1 MLFFPEISIESA
13 YELLIGKIRA
23 YFESAHQTKAV
34 VGLSGGMDSAL
45 VAALAV
51 DALGAD
57 NVHGILMPSAFSSL
71 HSVKD
76 SVDLAE
82 RLGMSYDIVPIGDIY
97 DQYVK
102 QLANYFAD
110 VEWHV
115 ALENIQARIR
125 GTLLMAYSNR
135 YGALVLN
142 TSNKSELSVGYGTLY
157 GDLAGAFMVIGD
169 LYKLQVYEMADYINR
184 DCERIPVS
192 IIKKAPSA
200 ELHPGQKDSDS
211 LPPYEELDPVLHEIN
226 DKGLSLEEIVASGV
240 DRALVERIV
249 RLRNGAAFKV
259 MQVPPVLTVAGKP
272 LLPDFKCL

>member
-1 MLFFPEISIESA
+1 
-13 YELLIGKIRA
+13 
-23 YFESAHQTKAV
+23 
-34 VGLSGGMDSAL
+34 
-45 VAALAV
+45 
-51 DALGAD
+51 
-57 NVHGILMPSAFSSL
+57 
-71 HSVKD
+71 
-76 SVDLAE
+76 
-82 RLGMSYDIVPIGDIY
+82 
-97 DQYVK
+97 
-102 QLANYFAD
+102 
-110 VEWHV
+110 
-115 ALENIQARIR
+115 
-125 GTLLMAYSNR
+125 
-135 YGALVLN
+135 VLN

>member
-1 MLFFPEISIESA
+1 MIFFPETGIGQV
-13 YELLIGKIRA
+13 YDLLLGKIRN
-23 YFESAHQTKAV
+23 YFASARMTKAV

-57 NVHGILMPSAFSSL
+57 NVHGILMPSAFSTL

-82 RLGMSYDIVPIGDIY
+82 RLGMSYDIVPIADIY

-102 QLANYFAD
+102 QLDSYFAD

-135 YGALVLN
+135 YNALVLN

-157 GDLAGAFMVIGD
+157 GDLAGAVMVIGD
-169 LYKLQVYEMADYINR
+169 LYKLQVYELAAYINR
-184 DCERIPVS
+184 DCERIPAN
-192 IIKKAPSA
+192 IIHKAPSA
-200 ELHPGQKDSDS
+200 ELRPGQKDSDS
-211 LPPYEELDPVLHEIN
+211 LPPYDRLDPVLHKIN
-226 DKGLSLEEIVASGV
+226 DEGLGLEEIVASGT

-249 RLRNGAAFKV
+249 KLRNGAAFKV
-259 MQVPPVLTVAGKP
+259 MQVPPVFTVAGKP
-272 LLPDFKCL
+272 LLPEFKCL

>member
-1 MLFFPEISIESA
+1 MIFFPETEIGQV
-13 YELLIGKIRA
+13 YDLLLGKIRN
-23 YFESAHQTKAV
+23 YFASARMTKAV

-57 NVHGILMPSAFSSL
+57 NVHGILMPSAFSTL

-82 RLGMSYDIVPIGDIY
+82 RLGMSYDIVPIADIY

-102 QLANYFAD
+102 QLDSYFAD

-135 YGALVLN
+135 YNALVLN

-157 GDLAGAFMVIGD
+157 GDLAGAVMVIGD
-169 LYKLQVYEMADYINR
+169 LYKLQVYELAAYINR
-184 DCERIPVS
+184 DCERIPAN
-192 IIKKAPSA
+192 IIHKAPSA
-200 ELHPGQKDSDS
+200 ELRPGQKDSDS
-211 LPPYEELDPVLHEIN
+211 LPPYDRLDPVLHKIN
-226 DKGLSLEEIVASGV
+226 DEGLGLEEIVASGT

-249 RLRNGAAFKV
+249 KLRNGAAFKV
-259 MQVPPVLTVAGKP
+259 MQVPPVFTVAGKP
-272 LLPDFKCL
+272 LLPEFKCL

>member
-1 MLFFPEISIESA
+1 MLFFPEISIESV
-13 YELLIGKIRA
+13 YDLLLGKIRG
-23 YFESAHQTKAV
+23 YFESARMDKAV

-57 NVHGILMPSAFSSL
+57 NVHGILMPSAFSTL

-82 RLGMSYDIVPIGDIY
+82 RLGMSYDIVPIADIY
-97 DQYVK
+97 DQYVR
-102 QLANYFAD
+102 QLDSYFAD

-157 GDLAGAFMVIGD
+157 GDLAGAVMVIGD
-169 LYKLQVYEMADYINR
+169 LYKLQVYELADYINR
-184 DCERIPVS
+184 DCERIPAS
-192 IIKKAPSA
+192 IIHKAPSA

-211 LPPYEELDPVLHEIN
+211 LPPYSELDPVLHQIN
-226 DKGLSLEEIVASGV
+226 DKGLTPDEIIASGV

-249 RLRNGAAFKV
+249 KLRNGAAFKV
-259 MQVPPVLTVAGKP
+259 MQVPPVFTVAGKP
-272 LLPDFKCL
+272 LLPEFKCL

>member
-1 MLFFPEISIESA
+1 MLFFPEISIGSA
-13 YELLIGKIRA
+13 YDLLLGKIRT
-23 YFESAHQTKAV
+23 YFESAHQTRAV

-57 NVHGILMPSAFSSL
+57 NVHGILMPSAFSTD

-82 RLGMSYDIVPIGDIY
+82 RLGMSYDIVPIRDIY
-97 DQYVK
+97 DQYLK
-102 QLANYFAD
+102 QLSGYFAD

-157 GDLAGAFMVIGD
+157 GDLAGAIMVIGD

-184 DCERIPVS
+184 DCERIPAS
-192 IIKKAPSA
+192 IIHKAPSA
-200 ELHPGQKDSDS
+200 ELRPGQKDSDS
-211 LPPYEELDPVLHEIN
+211 LPPYDELDPVLHKLN
-226 DKGLSLEEIVASGV
+226 DGGLSPDEVVAGGV